1 MDNFDDGSFRPLEN
15 AKTFRLVGLHWRD
28 FPSWLIRFVLVLI
41 LLTGLRLLW
50 LAVLPERVWI
60 AKERSADQVLEES
73 RETFSDTEALLRAV
87 QDNDREAVTRLAEK
101 QKLRSARDSQRQTDA
116 AQALRDARVRYG
128 ITATVLLG
136 SSILLLYVERKRHL
150 WHKRKEMDDAPL

>member
-1 MDNFDDGSFRPLEN
+1 M
-15 AKTFRLVGLHWRD
+15 
-28 FPSWLIRFVLVLI
+28 LVLI
-41 LLTGLRLLW
+41 LLTGLLLLW

-150 WHKRKEMDDAPL
+150 RHKRKEMDDAPL